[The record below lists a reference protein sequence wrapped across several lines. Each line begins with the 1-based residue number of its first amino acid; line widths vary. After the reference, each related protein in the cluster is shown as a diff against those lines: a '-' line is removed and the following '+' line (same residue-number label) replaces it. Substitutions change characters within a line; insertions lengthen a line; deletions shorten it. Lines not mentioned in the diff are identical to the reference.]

1 MIAVVAGAAEAAV
14 DATNFLTASQAS
26 KEAYKTANLL
36 KSLSVNA
43 LIGGEH
49 GTGKLSL
56 ARYILPDAAIYSA
69 NDFEEI
75 LAVSPSSKKLIIT
88 NIENTPNLN
97 TLFSVIEEHRIRLI
111 ATTSSEGL
119 IQQSDEHFSIK
130 VLLPP
135 LRERLE
141 DIEMLQQVFIK
152 EAEDIFGKANV
163 FDFHE
168 FEPDV
173 SQNAYSLRRQ
183 IMLHYLL
190 GDVAETELMQI
201 IEAYLSDKL
210 GSNND
215 YRDFLHLY
223 EVPLIRAGMKR
234 FKSQLQLSERLGL
247 NRNTL
252 RKKIAENEPFGL
264 IT

>member
-1 MIAVVAGAAEAAV
+1 MVAAEAAV
-14 DATNFLTASQAS
+14 DVTNFLTASQAS

-36 KSLSVNA
+36 KSLNVNA

-69 NDFEEI
+69 TDFEAI
-75 LAVSPSSKKLIIT
+75 VSAASSSKQLIIT
-88 NIENTPNLN
+88 NIETSPNLKKVFEV
-97 TLFSVIEEHRIRLI
+97 LKDHAIRLV
-111 ATTSSEGL
+111 ATSS
-119 IQQSDEHFSIK
+119 SDALMHQGDDYFSIK
-130 VLLPP
+130 VMLPP

-141 DIEMLQQVFIK
+141 DVEMLQQVFIK
-152 EAEDIFGKANV
+152 EAQSIFGRTRS
-163 FDFHE
+163 FDYHS

-183 IMLHYLL
+183 VMLHYLL
-190 GDVAETELMQI
+190 DDISETELMQI
-201 IEAYLSDKL
+201 IEAFLGDKL

-264 IT
+264 DS